1 MLWREIGY
9 LCSEKETLDSLG
21 KPFKTFEKKE
31 VFCNEKGVKRN
42 EFYQGTSPGLPPRA
56 LRRNQGLRLCARGT
70 L

>member
-31 VFCNEKGVKRN
+31 VFCNERALSETNFTRHK
-42 EFYQGTSPGLPPRA
+42 PRA
-56 LRRNQGLRLCARGT
+56 TAQSFA
-70 L
+70 